1 MPTADESRHR
11 VYLYF
16 QYRYEWHCRFLE
28 ADLKT
33 PLPRQFNFASSD
45 KIIALIER
53 GGGFIDQETRMM
65 VNQGIEK
72 GRGGVFLRL
81 TDEQYAKLKR

>member
-1 MPTADESRHR
+1 MPADEERHR
-11 VYLYF
+11 VYMYF
-16 QYRYEWHCRFLE
+16 QFRDGWHCQFLE
-28 ADLKT
+28 RDLKT

-45 KIIALIER
+45 KVITLIER